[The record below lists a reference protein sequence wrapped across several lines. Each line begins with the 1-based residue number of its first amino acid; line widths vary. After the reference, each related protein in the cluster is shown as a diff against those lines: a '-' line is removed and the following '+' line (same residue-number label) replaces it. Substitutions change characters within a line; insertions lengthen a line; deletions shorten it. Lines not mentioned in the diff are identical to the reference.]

1 MKKIFL
7 IGLMSLFLVGCNK
20 TVTNEML
27 IGNWECNFIDYKS
40 TWDKNKLG
48 ELKKNW

>member
-1 MKKIFL
+1 MKKIFW

-27 IGNWECNFIDYKS
+27 IGNWE
-40 TWDKNKLG
+40 
-48 ELKKNW
+48 